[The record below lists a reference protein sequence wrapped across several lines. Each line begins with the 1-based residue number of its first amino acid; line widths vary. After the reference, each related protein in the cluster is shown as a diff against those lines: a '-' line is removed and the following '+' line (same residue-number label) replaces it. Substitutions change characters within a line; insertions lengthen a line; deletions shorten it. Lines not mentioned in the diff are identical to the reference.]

1 MHKVY
6 LVGAG
11 PGDIGLITL
20 RGLELIKKADVI
32 IYDHLVNRR
41 LLDFSK
47 HNAEQIYV
55 GKQASQHEL
64 PQQDI
69 NKLLVDKSRE
79 NDIVVRLKGG
89 DPFIFGRGGEEA
101 EFLYENNIAFEIVPG
116 ITSAISAPAY
126 AGIPLTH
133 RHYASTVAFITGH
146 EDNRKETSA
155 IKWDEIAKG
164 PDTLVFLMG
173 IKNINNIKDKLIQCG
188 RNPQTPACII
198 QWGTLPE
205 QKVVTGHLTD
215 IDLLAKRNKIKPP
228 GIIIIGEVIKM
239 RDRLKWFENRPLFGK
254 KVAITRP
261 LHQSKR
267 LGNLLA
273 EKGASIIYL
282 PTIEIVPIEP
292 NNALKEAIR
301 GIVKYDYMIFTS
313 VNGVSIFIK
322 NLFETG
328 KDIRALY
335 NIKIIPVGE
344 ATAELLKSS
353 GIIPDFFPERFISEG
368 IIDILKSLNIKDK
381 RFLLPR
387 AEQARDVISEY
398 IKNQGG
404 ICDIIPLYKTVL
416 PTSASPITE
425 KPDVITFTSS
435 STVNNFIEL
444 YGKDIL
450 GEIIVASIGPVTTDT
465 LKKHKVDV
473 HIEAERYD
481 IKGLVDAI
489 EGYFLKFE

>member
-20 RGLELIKKADVI
+20 RGLELIQKADVI
-32 IYDHLVNRR
+32 IYDNLVNRH
-41 LLDFSK
+41 LLDYSK
-47 HNAEQIYV
+47 HRSEHIYV

-64 PQQDI
+64 PQQAI

-79 NDIVVRLKGG
+79 NNIVVRLKGG

-101 EFLYENNIAFEIVPG
+101 EFLFENGIPFEIVPG
-116 ITSAISAPAY
+116 ITSSISAPAY

-146 EDNRKETSA
+146 EDNTKEKSA

-173 IKNINNIKDKLIQCG
+173 VKNINKIKDNLIKGG
-188 RNPQTPACII
+188 RDPQTPACII

-205 QKVVTGHLTD
+205 QKVVTGHLSE
-215 IDLLAKRNKIKPP
+215 IDSLAKLNKIKPP
-228 GIIIIGEVIKM
+228 AIIIVGDVIKM
-239 RDRLKWFENRPLFGK
+239 RDKLKWFENRPLFRK

-267 LGNLLA
+267 LGNLLS

-292 NNALKEAIR
+292 NNALMEAIR
-301 GIVKYDYMIFTS
+301 GIERYDYIIFTS
-313 VNGVSIFIK
+313 VNGVSIFIE
-322 NLFETG
+322 NLFG
-328 KDIRALY
+328 IDRDIRALH
-335 NIKIIPVGE
+335 NAKIIAVGE
-344 ATAELLKSS
+344 ATAGLLRSN
-353 GIIPDFFPERFISEG
+353 GIIPDFLPERFISEG
-368 IIDILKSLNIKDK
+368 IIDILKGLNIRHK

-387 AEQARDVISEY
+387 AAQARDVISDY
-398 IKNQGG
+398 IKSQEG
-404 ICDIIPLYKTVL
+404 ICDIIPIYKTIL
-416 PTSASPITE
+416 PASFIPIDE
-425 KPDVITFTSS
+425 RFDIITFTSS

-444 YGKDIL
+444 YGRDAL
-450 GEIIVASIGPVTTDT
+450 NETIVASIGPITTDT
-465 LKKHKVDV
+465 LKKHKIDV

-489 EGYFLKFE
+489 EGYFTK